1 MSGEKE
7 GLQKSRL
14 PPQYRAGQGTFD
26 TRRSPEERR
35 NRLFDDLTLP
45 LFYKLIEKMMI
56 KALKGIDAFTD
67 NTGLTHRK
75 DPIVQDIRR
84 PGSEIKI
91 KKLNVSIGSCHILKN
106 INIEIPNHKIT
117 CIIGPS
123 GCGKSTLLKTINR
136 LIDNHEKVKVEG
148 EIILEGENIYGRKVD
163 VTHIR
168 KKMGLLS
175 QRPTPL
181 PMSVFDN
188 ITFGCKIHGIR
199 NKKQLR
205 LIVEENLK
213 AAGLWEEVKDR
224 LHAPASDLS
233 MGQQQ
238 RLCLA
243 RGLAIRPQ
251 FILGDESTS
260 ALDPV
265 SSRHIEDLF
274 LKLKGH
280 YGIVLVTHT
289 LRQALRIADHVIF
302 MYLGEAIE
310 SGPAQTLFDNP
321 KHELTRQYLSGVFS

>member
-1 MSGEKE
+1 MI
-7 GLQKSRL
+7 
-14 PPQYRAGQGTFD
+14 A
-26 TRRSPEERR
+26 
-35 NRLFDDLTLP
+35 TLP
-45 LFYKLIEKMMI
+45 IFRNFLSP
-56 KALKGIDAFTD
+56 AT
-67 NTGLTHRK
+67 
-75 DPIVQDIRR
+75 IVNQQASSLLSNSTLD
-84 PGSEIKI
+84 SEIKI
-91 KKLNVSIGSCHILKN
+91 NNLNVSIGNNHILKN
-106 INIEIPNHKIT
+106 INLEIPNNKIT

-136 LIDNHEKVKVEG
+136 LIDDNDNVKVDGQIVIDG
-148 EIILEGENIYGRKVD
+148 EDIYGKKVE

-181 PMSVFDN
+181 PMSIYDN

-199 NKKQLR
+199 NKKR
-205 LIVEENLK
+205 LQQIVEENLK

-224 LHAPASDLS
+224 LHTPASSLS
-233 MGQQQ
+233 IGQQQ

-243 RGLAIRPQ
+243 RGLAIEPQ

-260 ALDPV
+260 ALDPI

-274 LKLKGH
+274 VKLRSK

-302 MYLGEAIE
+302 IYLGEVIE
-310 SGPAQTLFDNP
+310 SGSAKELFNNP
-321 KHELTRQYLSGVFS
+321 KHELTKQYLSGVFS